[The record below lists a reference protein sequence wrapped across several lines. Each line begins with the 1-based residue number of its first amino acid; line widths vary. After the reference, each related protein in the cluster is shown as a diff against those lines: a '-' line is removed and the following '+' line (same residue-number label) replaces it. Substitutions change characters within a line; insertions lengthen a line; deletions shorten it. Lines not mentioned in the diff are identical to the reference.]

1 MQAHPLSVLRGGR
14 VAQAS
19 ALHYCAKAALHSVVH
34 WGTQYTSST
43 VSRLQIP
50 LDRRTVKSIFH
61 CNSKALQNSTVV
73 EGKQLAFICSVA
85 LIVNR
90 ERCWLRVHLINSIL
104 LVRFISSL
112 VLVRVLVHFHFNLVS
127 SVLAPFQI
135 D

>member
-1 MQAHPLSVLRGGR
+1 MYDSLNGIETDFHGLKKGLKRLHIFWTNSYQNGPLWDGARMQAHPLSVLRGGR

-19 ALHYCAKAALHSVVH
+19 APHYCAKAALHSVVH

-61 CNSKALQNSTVV
+61 CSSKALHNSTVV

-90 ERCWLRVHLINSIL
+90 VRC
-104 LVRFISSL
+104 
-112 VLVRVLVHFHFNLVS
+112 
-127 SVLAPFQI
+127 
-135 D
+135 